1 MAARSSTDEGLHRI
15 LARSVKCFIKDDGM
29 RLAAALA
36 FYASFS
42 LAPLMISAVAIAGK
56 FYGTEAARGA
66 VGDQLQQHFGESAE
80 ILERSLPKTEN
91 ISMSLVGLLLSLLG
105 AAGVFAQIQA
115 ALNTIW
121 QAEEPR
127 SGGVMGFVRNRAL
140 SFFMVV
146 VSGFLLL
153 ASMFL
158 SSLLSAFEERTG
170 DIMGLPIGAWVAG
183 SGVVSFLILTLLLS
197 AIFKLL
203 PDTHI
208 RWRDVWVG
216 AAFTALLFTLGK
228 HAVAWYIGRQAGGSN
243 YGSAAS
249 ITVVLTWLYYTAITF
264 LLGAEFTECHAR
276 SRNPVRQAKEPARDE
291 PKPDPASGKP

>member
-1 MAARSSTDEGLHRI
+1 MAEKSSTAEGLHRI
-15 LARSVKCFIKDDGM
+15 VARSFKCFIKDDGL

-36 FYASFS
+36 FYASLS

-66 VGDQLQQHFGESAE
+66 VGDQLRQHFGESAE
-80 ILERSLPKTEN
+80 ILERSLPKSEN
-91 ISMSLVGLLLSLLG
+91 ISMSLVGLLLSLI
-105 AAGVFAQIQA
+105 ASAGVFAQVQA

-127 SGGVMGFVRNRAL
+127 SGGVMGFVRNRLL
-140 SFFMVV
+140 SFSMVM

-153 ASMFL
+153 GSMFL
-158 SSLLSAFEERTG
+158 SSLLSAFEEMGG
-170 DIMGLPIGAWVAG
+170 DFVGLPIGAWIAG
-183 SGVVSFLILTLLLS
+183 SGAVSFLILTLLLS

-203 PDTHI
+203 PDTPI

-228 HAVAWYIGRQAGGSN
+228 NVVAWYIGRQANDSN
-243 YGSAAS
+243 YASAAS
-249 ITVVLTWLYYTAITF
+249 ITVVLTWLYYTSITF

-276 SRNPVRQAKEPARDE
+276 SRD
-291 PKPDPASGKP
+291 PDRRLNHREDDGE